1 MGYLITEPIYY
12 ARVQSRDYYDDIV
25 GGAENAGR
33 DSKAGLQNAG
43 QRDGTSS
50 A

>member
-12 ARVQSRDYYDDIV
+12 AHVQSRDYYDDIV
-25 GGAENAGR
+25 GGAESAGR
-33 DSKAGLQNAG
+33 DIAAGLQNARH
-43 QRDGTSS
+43 RDGTSS